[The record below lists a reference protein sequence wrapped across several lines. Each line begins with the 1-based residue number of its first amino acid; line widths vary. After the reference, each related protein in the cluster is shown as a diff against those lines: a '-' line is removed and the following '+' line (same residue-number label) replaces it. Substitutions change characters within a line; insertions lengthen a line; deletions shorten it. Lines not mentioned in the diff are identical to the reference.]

1 MNSHVGKLGLT
12 IEQIAHI
19 TAYQGT
25 LLPPFDPLTDGLTVA
40 FFSSEIEKKR
50 KEKKKH
56 TYTPKPTIYP
66 I

>member
-19 TAYQGT
+19 TAYRGT

-40 FFSSEIEKKR
+40 FFSSEIEKK
-50 KEKKKH
+50 KKH
-56 TYTPKPTIYP
+56 THTPKPTIYP